1 LFFGESIKDVYRYSF
16 GRGAQSLGEKMD
28 KKLKIIIMIIFSL
41 LMLSTIYFAV
51 FEASLNDRLVQK
63 DSEVNRLNNQ
73 VIELQKQ
80 LDNQLKATLVTSL
93 GISIEPRNN
102 TEYPHP
108 HFTIEG
114 VVFNVGSKTAYN
126 ARLDITAYYKNGVS
140 AFNMSIPLGN
150 MEKWQIV
157 QVSKIIVTSD
167 WIGNYTVIPM
177 SS

>member
-1 LFFGESIKDVYRYSF
+1 MG
-16 GRGAQSLGEKMD
+16 
-28 KKLKIIIMIIFSL
+28 KKLKIIIMISFSIL
-41 LMLSTIYFAV
+41 ILSTIYYAV

-63 DSEVNRLNNQ
+63 DSEVDRLNNQ
-73 VIELQKQ
+73 VIDLQKQ

-114 VVFNVGSKTAYN
+114 FVFNVGNETAYN
-126 ARLDITAYYKNGVS
+126 ARLDIIAYYKNGLL
-140 AFNMSIPLGN
+140 ALKMSIPLGN

-157 QVSKIIVTSD
+157 QVSKIIPTSD
-167 WIGNYTVIPM
+167 WIGNYTVVPI
-177 SS
+177 SSDTP